1 MNISAVDH
9 LVQRL
14 IQQGA
19 NERRPAAR
27 PGGHAGRGDKVELSH
42 AARHAGQGDSAAK
55 VEAKL
60 MQLYGPRKT

>member
-1 MNISAVDH
+1 MNITVVDN

-19 NERRPAAR
+19 NERRPNVR
-27 PGGHAGRGDKVELSH
+27 PGGHAGRDTVELSH
-42 AARHAGQGDSAAK
+42 AAKQAGQAASAAK

>member
-1 MNISAVDH
+1 MNVRTVDN

-19 NERRPAAR
+19 NERRPAVR
-27 PGGHAGRGDKVELSH
+27 QGKHASRDTVELSH
-42 AARHAGQGDSAAK
+42 EAKQVAQTVSTSK